1 MPELTGRMDMEHLI
15 DAAVCALQKMISW
28 NTRFW
33 HDLKCRSGLGWSI
46 IWCATYFWNTSM
58 SQAVCSWTYEWKS
71 WNSNVLIA
79 QNGQWK
85 FWSMVVENSSVLA
98 ENEVAKRI
106 DKVEGSSPW
115 KLQVVRGIME
125 SARKD

>member
-1 MPELTGRMDMEHLI
+1 
-15 DAAVCALQKMISW
+15 
-28 NTRFW
+28 
-33 HDLKCRSGLGWSI
+33 
-46 IWCATYFWNTSM
+46 
-58 SQAVCSWTYEWKS
+58 
-71 WNSNVLIA
+71 
-79 QNGQWK
+79 
-85 FWSMVVENSSVLA
+85 MVVENSSVLA